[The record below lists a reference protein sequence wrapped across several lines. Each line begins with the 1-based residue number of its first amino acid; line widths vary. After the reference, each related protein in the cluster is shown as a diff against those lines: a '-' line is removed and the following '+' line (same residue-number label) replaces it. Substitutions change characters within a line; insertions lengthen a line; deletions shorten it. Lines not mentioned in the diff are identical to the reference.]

1 MSQWVHAVE
10 LAQMRFAEAAL
21 EAAIGSAA
29 QEHAYFNEVVAVA
42 LKATENIAQ
51 PEAEAP
57 VLDPRAVLLSRIQ
70 RARQAKEIESS
81 GGQIIQ
87 AVAAWLVLRRVRREA
102 AALSRRPVPPSPE
115 GFVTELR
122 TRTHQGPLTALL
134 RSASR

>member
-29 QEHAYFNEVVAVA
+29 QEHSYFNEVVAVA

-51 PEAEAP
+51 PGAEAS
-57 VLDPRAVLLSRIQ
+57 VFDPRVVLLRRIQ
-70 RARQAKEIESS
+70 RARQAKEIEPS

-87 AVAAWLVLRRVRREA
+87 AAAAWWVLRRVRREA

-122 TRTHQGPLTALL
+122 TRSNRGPL
-134 RSASR
+134 RSTSR